1 MLFEKTTTD
10 TTVRKLYLENN
21 YQIETPTPVAQTLSV
36 LDKQD
41 IAPSPHLAETFFILN
56 SDD

>member
-10 TTVRKLYLENN
+10 TTVRKLYLEDN
-21 YQIETPTPVAQTLSV
+21 YQIETPSPVAQTLSV